1 MNPAHENLLSIVCG
15 ADKTSLVP
23 AFINAGRTMFADCF
37 GPSHKAGGR
46 ETDWFDAAA
55 SKQTNQ
61 TMKTTKNSFR
71 SVTGLTA
78 GVLTGAVL
86 SGLAPAPAQA
96 QDATKPEDKGWE
108 SSAAVGLTI
117 SGGNSKS
124 FQSTLTANS
133 SRKWSKD
140 EALLGA
146 QAGFGESTVVDRADG
161 EDDEKNTTEAY
172 IKGFGQWN
180 HLFTDRFYGGLRLD
194 AVNDAISDID
204 YRFTLS
210 PLAGYY
216 FIKSAATTLAIE
228 FGPSLVC
235 EKVGGEDDTYA
246 GLRLAERFEHK
257 FTTGSRIW
265 QSTEIVPEI
274 DDFGN
279 FIATSEIGAEA
290 PLSKKLSLRLVF
302 QHVYD
307 SKPAKAGEFNGDTF
321 YKLKND
327 TKLIGALAYKF

>member
-1 MNPAHENLLSIVCG
+1 MMKQKLHSFHKVTRLA
-15 ADKTSLVP
+15 
-23 AFINAGRTMFADCF
+23 AFALTLAVLTAQ
-37 GPSHKAGGR
+37 SSVQAA
-46 ETDWFDAAA
+46 DAAA
-55 SKQTNQ
+55 
-61 TMKTTKNSFR
+61 
-71 SVTGLTA
+71 
-78 GVLTGAVL
+78 AV
-86 SGLAPAPAQA
+86 
-96 QDATKPEDKGWE
+96 KPEDKGWE
-108 SSAAVGLTI
+108 SSAAAGVTI

-124 FQSTLTANS
+124 FQSTLSANS

-146 QAGFGESTVVDRADG
+146 QAGYGESTVVKRADG
-161 EDDEKNTTEAY
+161 EPDEKNRTEAY

-180 HLFTDRFYGGLRLD
+180 HLITERFYGGLRLD
-194 AVNDAISDID
+194 AVNDAIADIN

-216 FIKSAATTLAIE
+216 LIKNASTFLAVE
-228 FGPSLVC
+228 FGPSLVH
-235 EKVGGEDDTYA
+235 EKVGGVEDTYA

-257 FTTGSRIW
+257 FSTGARVW
-265 QSTEIVPEI
+265 QSTEIVPQI
-274 DDFGN
+274 DDFNN

-290 PLSKKLSLRLVF
+290 PLTKKLSLRLVF

-307 SKPAKAGEFNGDTF
+307 SEPAVAGELAGDTF